1 MLLRRVS
8 RLIEIKRKARE
19 EKRRE
24 LNSLME
30 ILNETKDQIFRTKEE
45 YAGIIMGLENSIV
58 DGSSFQTIRD
68 YLILLEQKEKELES
82 EKRYLEAKIAT
93 IRDELLKL
101 YRDLKKLEILKEKIN
116 AFQKREDSK
125 KLQKLLDELS
135 TRKSRSSFS

>member
-8 RLIEIKRKARE
+8 RLIEIKRKARD
-19 EKRRE
+19 EKKRE

-30 ILNETKDQIFRTKEE
+30 ILNETIKQIFRTKEE
-45 YAGIIMGLENSIV
+45 YAGIVMGLENSIV
-58 DGSSFQTIRD
+58 EGSGFQTIRD

-125 KLQKLLDELS
+125 RLQKLLDELS
-135 TRKSRSSFS
+135 TRKSRSSIS

>member
-8 RLIEIKRKARE
+8 RLIEIKRKARD
-19 EKRRE
+19 EKKRE

-30 ILNETKDQIFRTKEE
+30 ILNETIKQIFRTKEE

-125 KLQKLLDELS
+125 RLQKLLDELS
-135 TRKSRSSFS
+135 TRKSRSSIS

>member
-19 EKRRE
+19 EKKRE

-30 ILNETKDQIFRTKEE
+30 ILNETKKQIFRTKEE

-125 KLQKLLDELS
+125 RLQKLLDELS

>member
-1 MLLRRVS
+1 
-8 RLIEIKRKARE
+8 
-19 EKRRE
+19 
-24 LNSLME
+24 ME
-30 ILNETKDQIFRTKEE
+30 ILNETIKQIFRTKEE

-58 DGSSFQTIRD
+58 DGSGFQTIRD

-125 KLQKLLDELS
+125 RLQKLLDELS
-135 TRKSRSSFS
+135 TRKSRSSIS

>member
-8 RLIEIKRKARE
+8 RLIEIKRKARD
-19 EKRRE
+19 EKKRE

-30 ILNETKDQIFRTKEE
+30 ILNETIKQIFRTKEE

-58 DGSSFQTIRD
+58 DGSGFQTIRD

-125 KLQKLLDELS
+125 RLQKLLDELS
-135 TRKSRSSFS
+135 TRKSRSSIS